1 MARITTPREES
12 RADPWP
18 PPAPIAVPLRL
29 HEGGRVVGRVGAS
42 LLETHLR
49 HLGEARLVSG

>member
-1 MARITTPREES
+1 MARITTPREGS

-18 PPAPIAVPLRL
+18 PPAPIAAPLRP
-29 HEGGRVVGRVGAS
+29 H
-42 LLETHLR
+42 ETHVR